1 MTRESLRVCLAI
13 AAGALGIARLA
24 AAAPA
29 PEAPGEGQPPEL
41 SVDEMLLYTQT
52 SVAAK
57 KPQTTRD
64 APGIVTI
71 VTRDEIQTSG
81 ARDLI
86 DVLRLVPG
94 FFFALD
100 VQGVVGFGMRGNF
113 AHEGKIL
120 LLVDGQEMNEIDYST
135 MPLGHHFPI
144 EHIQRVEVIRGPG
157 SAIYGG
163 YAELAVVNVVTRSG
177 EELKGASAAAYYGQ
191 TPGGLAR
198 RGLSL
203 SMGQKAGDVEVS
215 FAGLLGQGNRSD
227 QDFVD
232 RMGASYSLEGQS
244 ALDPRWVNLG
254 VRWRELRLRLIG
266 DGYKMTTRDAFG
278 EPEAQAFEMGFSGFY
293 SELSYALKLG
303 KTLTVT
309 PLFSYKRQYPW
320 RVPDQRSVLYTERY
334 VERVRAGVTTSY
346 DVLEP
351 LNLLFGVEGYQDTGK
366 VTNPDTIGIGL
377 QTDNGNGRLRV
388 RYQNFST
395 YAQALY
401 QGVVNVTAGARYEA
415 HSEYGDSF
423 VPRFALTKVYG
434 PVHGKLLFSRAFRG
448 PGIQNIRL
456 NNAIKPERTTVF
468 EAEAGVQLGE
478 YVFLAANLFDI
489 TIDDPIVYTSTTDA
503 SGGLV
508 EQYANL
514 EKTGSRGV
522 EVEGRLRH
530 SRVQATLG
538 YSFYSAAGKN
548 KVVPYEVP
556 GNSSQLLA
564 APQHKLTLSSSVK
577 IVGGLTA
584 NPSMIVMSERAYVSS
599 LGDDMGAPK
608 TIGRLDAALLL
619 NLYLLYRD
627 LGLKGL
633 DLGAGVYN
641 LLDQRVPF
649 PQAYAADHNPLPS
662 QSIEVLGKLSYT
674 LGF

>member
-1 MTRESLRVCLAI
+1 MARGWLGVCLAM
-13 AAGALGIARLA
+13 AVMSLGSEAV
-24 AAAPA
+24 AAPA
-29 PEAPGEGQPPEL
+29 PETGGDGQPPEL
-41 SVDEMLLYTQT
+41 SIDEMLLYTQT

-71 VTRDEIQTSG
+71 VTRDEIQASG

-86 DVLRLVPG
+86 DVLQLVPG

-135 MPLGHHFPI
+135 MPLGHHFPV

-191 TPGGLAR
+191 TPAGLAR
-198 RGLSL
+198 RGLALSL
-203 SMGQKAGDVEVS
+203 GQKAGDVEVS
-215 FAGLLGQGNRSD
+215 FAGLVGQGNRSD

-232 RMGASYSLEGQS
+232 RMGGSYNLEGQS

-266 DGYKMTTRDAFG
+266 DGYRMTTRDAFG
-278 EPEAQAFEMGFSGFY
+278 EPEAQAFEQAFSGFY
-293 SELSYALKLG
+293 SELSYALRIG
-303 KTLTVT
+303 KALTVT
-309 PLFSYKRQYPW
+309 PLVSYKRQYPW
-320 RVPDQRSVLYTERY
+320 HVSDQASVLYTERY
-334 VERVRAGVTTSY
+334 VERLRAGVTASY

-351 LNLLFGVEGYQDTGK
+351 LNVLVGVEGYQDTGK
-366 VTNPDTIGIGL
+366 VTNPATIGIGL

-388 RYQNFST
+388 RYQNFSA
-395 YAQALY
+395 YAQGLY

-434 PVHGKLLFSRAFRG
+434 PVHGKLLVSRAFRG

-456 NNAIKPERTTVF
+456 NDAITPERTTVF

-478 YVFLAANLFDI
+478 HVFLAANLFDI

-503 SGGLV
+503 SGALV

-514 EKTGSRGV
+514 DQTGSRGV

-530 SRVQATLG
+530 PRVQATLG

-556 GNSSQLLA
+556 GSTSQLLA
-564 APQHKLTLSSSVK
+564 APQHKLTLSSSIK
-577 IVGGLTA
+577 IIGGLSA
-584 NPSMIVMSERAYVSS
+584 NPSLIALSDRAFVSS
-599 LGDDMGAPK
+599 LGDDLGAPK
-608 TIGRLDAALLL
+608 TIGKLDAALLL
-619 NLYLLYRD
+619 NLYLSYRD

-633 DLGAGVYN
+633 DVGAGVYN

-662 QSIEVLGKLSYT
+662 QSIEVLGKVGYT